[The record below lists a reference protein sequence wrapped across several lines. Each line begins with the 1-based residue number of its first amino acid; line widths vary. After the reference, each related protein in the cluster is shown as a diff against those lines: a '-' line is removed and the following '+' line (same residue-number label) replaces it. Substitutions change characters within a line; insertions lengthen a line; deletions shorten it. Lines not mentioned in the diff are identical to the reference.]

1 MEINKNLNMKAY
13 QMNNIMGM
21 QINMIAIQMNQMNN
35 YFLLEII
42 IFHLVG
48 KTSLIAKYCEERI
61 SRWKKPHN

>member
-1 MEINKNLNMKAY
+1 MNMTLIK
-13 QMNNIMGM
+13 
-21 QINMIAIQMNQMNN
+21 MNQMNN

-61 SRWKKPHN
+61 SRGENPTINEGILEKIVDSLTKN

>member
-1 MEINKNLNMKAY
+1 MEINNNINMKAN

-21 QINMIAIQMNQMNN
+21 QMSMIPIKMNQINN

-42 IFHLVG
+42 IFHLIG

-61 SRWKKPHN
+61 SRGQKPHK